1 MTMVA
6 ARGSI
11 RSSAHAHACMH
22 TSSGS
27 ISQLSSGGQ
36 PGHGRW
42 RQDQFAEPQAN
53 HQLDRRIALR
63 TRGLLRQVGGSPFP
77 IALISVP
84 DERFAKQTHFALRGP
99 EPPDWPSPARRVA
112 LKAQVVAAYIDVT
125 RAWNVHP
132 VSRLLQ
138 NKANLSASS
147 LNRVGEGLALVNDRS
162 WA

>member
-1 MTMVA
+1 M
-6 ARGSI
+6 
-11 RSSAHAHACMH
+11 SALQNKP
-22 TSSGS
+22 
-27 ISQLSSGGQ
+27 IS
-36 PGHGRW
+36 
-42 RQDQFAEPQAN
+42 
-53 HQLDRRIALR
+53 
-63 TRGLLRQVGGSPFP
+63 T
-77 IALISVP
+77 
-84 DERFAKQTHFALRGP
+84 LRGP
-99 EPPDWPSPARRVA
+99 DPPDWPSPARRLA